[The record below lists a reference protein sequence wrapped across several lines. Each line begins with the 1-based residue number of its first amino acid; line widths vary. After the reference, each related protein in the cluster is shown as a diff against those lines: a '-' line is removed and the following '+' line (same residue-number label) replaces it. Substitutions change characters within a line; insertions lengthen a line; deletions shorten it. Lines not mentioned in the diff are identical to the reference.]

1 MALYSE
7 DELKKVLA
15 KHDEQVNAYK
25 ESSGIAAAEQASD
38 IYHERQFEYAKM
50 EQPKAN
56 MEHFSQIYRSK
67 DFTRAMN
74 EYFDV
79 TDDTTRKILL
89 SVNEADQDKIMVS
102 LTSKLYDAIMDKV
115 DSIDFGEIPESKGD
129 ITRVPNISKVLE
141 CLDTMKELL
150 VQYNQPTDPIDTV
163 LAAYNNIAQRR
174 DTFQKAF
181 RYKIELPMVLYN
193 TIVLSIITAT
203 TYMISTTISFIKT
216 PNSDTFQITLDRAAM
231 TKSKQHMVFTN
242 LKRFN
247 EACQNGEVDKS
258 LDYIIRNNVKNLT
271 GVEFGVI
278 AGGIAVVALLFSII
292 PIIRELI
299 FFTYYTRVRVSE
311 YFDTQATLLQMNA
324 SNLEAN
330 KTLDKTEKEKIVKK
344 QSKIADFFRSISNKI
359 AVKCKT
365 AENEATKDLVS
376 SNKKYKTDEVLDS
389 VPDSAGSVLF

>member
-25 ESSGIAAAEQASD
+25 ESSGITAAEQASD

-79 TDDTTRKILL
+79 TDDTTRKVLL

-129 ITRVPNISKVLE
+129 ITKVPNISKVLE

-216 PNSDTFQITLDRAAM
+216 PNSDTFQITLDRAVM
-231 TKSKQHMVFTN
+231 TKSKQHLVFTN

-311 YFDTQATLLQMNA
+311 YFDAQATLLQMNA

-359 AVKCKT
+359 AVTCKT
-365 AENEATKDLVS
+365 AEKDATKDLVS
-376 SNKKYKTDEVLDS
+376 SNKKYKTDEVLDT